1 MPEQLTMKSV
11 LETAI
16 DKEIEAQEL
25 YCNLSQ
31 QVENEAAKDMLM
43 TLSGVE
49 EKHEK
54 LLRDYQAGK
63 LEGGLKAEHLVD
75 YKIAEHFKTPP
86 ITPDMPLDQVLLLA
100 ANREKG
106 SHDLYLGLAAEHPT
120 GSIHDLFTELAEQEL
135 DHKHRVEEFYNEVA
149 FPQTSGG

>member
-1 MPEQLTMKSV
+1 MADGLTMKEV

-25 YCNLSQ
+25 YRNLSE
-31 QVENEAAKDMLM
+31 QVTDAAARDMLL

-49 EKHEK
+49 HKHEE
-54 LLRDYQAGK
+54 LLRNYRDGK
-63 LEGGLKAEHLVD
+63 LEGGLRAEHLVD
-75 YKIAEHFKTPP
+75 YKIAEHFRTPE
-86 ITPDMPLDQVLLLA
+86 ITPDMALDQVLLLA
-100 ANREKG
+100 AQREKH
-106 SHDLYLGLAAEHPT
+106 SYDLYMGLAAEHPA
-120 GSIHDLFTELAEQEL
+120 GNIHDLFTELADQEL